1 MSCQSQI
8 QKYRLRWIDLWNG
21 WYIPLKSI
29 FVVISARER
38 QELNVH
44 GTRGSKLT
52 SCDTFALHGP
62 MNVNLRVCQ
71 VHVPHAPCRMLWHC
85 NPRLGYWSQG
95 REEVFSDFLRPCF
108 QDILRLVHLRF
119 FCGDSYDCMYGVGVN
134 DIWCSILLSRVYS
147 KQGEAEQ
154 SSQTKT
160 FRRF

>member
-1 MSCQSQI
+1 
-8 QKYRLRWIDLWNG
+8 
-21 WYIPLKSI
+21 
-29 FVVISARER
+29 
-38 QELNVH
+38 
-44 GTRGSKLT
+44 
-52 SCDTFALHGP
+52 

-134 DIWCSILLSRVYS
+134 DIWCSILLCHVYS

-160 FRRF
+160 FVSNLNLIHFFSSLNDKQLNYSKIIAKNLRTIIMSVRPRAFVLHQNPHVASWNCMQDMNK